1 MNEETTIIRL
11 ASSTPLP
18 CAIWTAE
25 RGTQCGKPATVT
37 YAYRLAEPQ
46 EGPLAGR
53 WIIQPVCRECAE
65 KAAQVYGVGQCDL
78 AEEYGVILATVLRI
92 TR

>member
-1 MNEETTIIRL
+1 MTEQTTIIRL

-25 RGTQCGKPATVT
+25 RGEQCGKPATAA
-37 YAYRLAEPQ
+37 YAYRMDAPRD
-46 EGPLAGR
+46 GPMAGR

-65 KAAQVYGVGQCDL
+65 KAAQVYAGS
-78 AEEYGVILATVLRI
+78 
-92 TR
+92 

>member
-1 MNEETTIIRL
+1 MSEETTIIRL

-25 RGTQCGKPATVT
+25 RGEQCGKPATAA
-37 YAYRLAEPQ
+37 YAYRLEEPQ
-46 EGPLAGR
+46 NSVTAGR

-65 KAAQVYGVGQCDL
+65 KAAQVYAGS
-78 AEEYGVILATVLRI
+78 
-92 TR
+92 